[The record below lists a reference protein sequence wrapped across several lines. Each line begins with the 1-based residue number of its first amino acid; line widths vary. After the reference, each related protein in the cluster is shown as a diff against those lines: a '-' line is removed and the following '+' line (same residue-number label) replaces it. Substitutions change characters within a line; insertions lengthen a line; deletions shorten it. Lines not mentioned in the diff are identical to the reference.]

1 MAKKSLADQIS
12 SLYTPKTDYDI
23 EDHDLGQ
30 ANGDH
35 IFDHNDGSDIGSE
48 DEDDDEEL
56 RKEHYVETSK
66 SKLRQNNT
74 RVNLGEKYVG
84 DVVSR
89 NDLYNNDDDASEQE
103 GEEESEEE
111 VEVEEAI
118 NSNEEEEEISDVSE
132 SEEEGNQSDS
142 DEEDEEEDEE
152 SESEEEES
160 SSSHKRQLLKQ
171 LMSKER
177 SHIVNRL
184 SQSATNDALKGYAI
198 QLQNKTFEKII
209 DVRLKFQKSV
219 TSSNLLPINSITY
232 EEVKSEDSDKL
243 LKQAKSELFEL
254 LDGLF
259 SLRNELEDNEENKI
273 TSPKKRSFSK
283 YSEVTTK
290 ADSELNSKRNVVLT
304 KWSAKVSNSSGSNAM
319 NANKFRTINQ
329 SFEQQVNNNL
339 SDMDR
344 LIKRTKLNRRNITP
358 IGYNPEDH
366 QNQQEEKDGDGHDDD
381 EDIPEETMIRK
392 KAQGSENPFIF
403 DDEDFYRVLLN
414 DLVDKKVQS
423 SDPTTGITINLRSA
437 QKVNKLKNNVDT
449 KASKGRKLRYH
460 IQEPIANFES
470 SIGSWKWNDDQID
483 EFFAS
488 LLGQKVNMNEID
500 EDDNNNDEENDD
512 DIIPEDNG
520 IQLFG

>member
-35 IFDHNDGSDIGSE
+35 IFDHNDGSDIASE

-74 RVNLGEKYVG
+74 KVNLGEKYVG

-89 NDLYNNDDDASEQE
+89 NDLYNDDDASEQE
-103 GEEESEEE
+103 GEEESDEEE
-111 VEVEEAI
+111 EEAI
-118 NSNEEEEEISDVSE
+118 NGNDDDEEEVSDVSE

-142 DEEDEEEDEE
+142 EEEEG
-152 SESEEEES
+152 SESEEEEEEEE

-219 TSSNLLPINSITY
+219 TSSNLLPINSTTY
-232 EEVKSEDSDKL
+232 EEVKSEASDKL

-273 TSPKKRSFSK
+273 TSPKKRSFTK
-283 YSEVTTK
+283 YSEVTK
-290 ADSELNSKRNVVLT
+290 NADSELNSKRNVVLT

-366 QNQQEEKDGDGHDDD
+366 QKQEEAEGDNHDDD
-381 EDIPEETMIRK
+381 DDIPEETMIRK

-470 SIGSWKWNDDQID
+470 STGSWKWNDDQID

-500 EDDNNNDEENDD
+500 EEDNNDEENDD

>member
-12 SLYTPKTDYDI
+12 SLYTPKTDFDI

-35 IFDHNDGSDIGSE
+35 IFEHDDASDIQSE
-48 DEDDDEEL
+48 EDDEEL
-56 RKEHYVETSK
+56 RNEHYIETSK
-66 SKLRQNNT
+66 SKLRQKNGG
-74 RVNLGEKYVG
+74 VNLGEKYVG

-89 NDLYNNDDDASEQE
+89 TDLYADESEQD
-103 GEEESEEE
+103 
-111 VEVEEAI
+111 
-118 NSNEEEEEISDVSE
+118 EEEEEEEDEEEEDEDDDESEEDDIPNGNTNDDDEEEVSDVSE
-132 SEEEGNQSDS
+132 SEEEGSENDS
-142 DEEDEEEDEE
+142 GDDDDEEQT
-152 SESEEEES
+152 S
-160 SSSHKRQLLKQ
+160 SSYKRQLLKQ

-198 QLQNKTFEKII
+198 QQQNKVFEKII

-219 TSSNLLPINSITY
+219 TSSNLLPINSSAY
-232 EEVKSEDSDKL
+232 EEVKSKESDKL
-243 LKQAKSELFEL
+243 VKLAKFGLFDL

-259 SLRNELEDNEENKI
+259 KLRNELEEGEEDKVV
-273 TSPKKRSFSK
+273 SPKKRSFDK
-283 YSEVTTK
+283 YSEIATQ
-290 ADSELNSKRNVVLT
+290 ADSELNSKRNVILT

-319 NANKFRTINQ
+319 NANKFTIINQ

-358 IGYNPEDH
+358 IGYNPQDH
-366 QNQQEEKDGDGHDDD
+366 QQNEKHEGEDEHDD
-381 EDIPEETMIRK
+381 DIPEETMIRK
-392 KAQGSENPFIF
+392 KAHGSENPYIF

-460 IQEPIANFES
+460 VQEPIANFES
-470 SIGSWKWNDDQID
+470 SVGSWKWNDDQID

-488 LLGQKVNMNEID
+488 LLGQKVNMNEVD
-500 EDDNNNDEENDD
+500 EDDNNDEENND